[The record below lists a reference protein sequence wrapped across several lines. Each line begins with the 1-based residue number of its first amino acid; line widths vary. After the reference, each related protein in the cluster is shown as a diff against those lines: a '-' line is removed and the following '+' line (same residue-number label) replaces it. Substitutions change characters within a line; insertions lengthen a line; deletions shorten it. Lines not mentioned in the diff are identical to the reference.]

1 MPERLFDGSKLREHR
16 VVKRKSQTNVG
27 DAIGV
32 TTNQVSKW
40 EKGQATPPQ
49 ERLPGI
55 ARAVEADLD
64 ALFPRREPPNL
75 TDLRC
80 DAGMTRADTM
90 AFTATKSSM
99 AVRAAEDG
107 KRPLPLEHE
116 LALAQAYGVSL
127 AELRAAQK
135 RSFGQV
141 VPLFTPLPTAP
152 APARSAITDR
162 IASVRDEVYG
172 GSLPSD
178 AEIAAAGNSKSGRPL
193 LTEDLVA
200 ALREGTQTEAPDAV
214 RDALALAFDLPP
226 VYFHTQ
232 DQQVARLVV
241 SARAVHNRY
250 AAATAS
256 GGESGMPTEAREELA
271 CFVSDTV
278 TAILGPKLGGGTK

>member
-1 MPERLFDGSKLREHR
+1 MPERIFDGSKLRERR
-16 VVKRKSQTNVG
+16 VVARKSQTSVG
-27 DAIGV
+27 DDVGV
-32 TTNQVSKW
+32 NANQVSKW
-40 EKGQATPPQ
+40 ENGQATPPQ

-64 ALFPRREPPNL
+64 ELFPRHDPPNL

-90 AFTATKSSM
+90 VFTGTRSSM

-107 KRPLPLEHE
+107 QRPLSQEHE
-116 LALAQAYGVSL
+116 LALAEAYGVSL

-141 VPLFTPLPTAP
+141 VPLVAPLATDPTPAGSVI
-152 APARSAITDR
+152 ADR
-162 IASVRDEVYG
+162 IAAVRDEVYAG
-172 GSLPSD
+172 HLPSD
-178 AEIAAAGNSKSGRPL
+178 AEIASAGNSKSGRPL

-200 ALREGTQTEAPDAV
+200 ALREGTPTQVPDAV

-232 DQQVARLVV
+232 DQQIARLVV
-241 SARAVHNRY
+241 SARAVHNRC
-250 AAATAS
+250 TAVTAG
-256 GGESGMPTEAREELA
+256 GGEFGMPDAARAELA
-271 CFVSDTV
+271 GFISETV
-278 TAILGPKLGGGTK
+278 TALLGPQPGDGMK